1 MCEYKFCQSLV
12 EFSIRISQSPLCQ
25 VCCHG
30 HHDPRLHHL
39 HPNPP
44 HTIADYLLWESGVQ
58 VLGYS
63 KIKLVRIEDSDLTLV
78 GCGEDRGRGIF
89 KTRGI
94 GIKVSSLSSMEYD
107 MVRTSSKI
115 A

>member
-30 HHDPRLHHL
+30 YHDPRLHHL

-78 GCGEDRGRGIF
+78 GCG
-89 KTRGI
+89 KI
-94 GIKVSSLSSMEYD
+94 GEEEFL
-107 MVRTSSKI
+107 KI
-115 A
+115 EGLI